1 MFELLIRI
9 AFSLLVVLGLLWGL
23 ARLARRPLGGRG
35 GGVLEVLARQ
45 QLSRGSSVAVV
56 RVADRALVVGVSD
69 AGVSLLASADL
80 TQFEQAPRA
89 PAGAGFAEGGARGGL
104 VGSALSP
111 ATWRQAA
118 AFIRRR
124 TGTKS

>member
-9 AFSLLVVLGLLWGL
+9 AFSLLVVLGVLWGL

-56 RVADRALVVGVSD
+56 RVADRALVLGVSD
-69 AGVSLLASADL
+69 AGVSLLASADV
-80 TQFEQAPRA
+80 TQFEPPPPKPRA
-89 PAGAGFAEGGARGGL
+89 DGGPGGSL

-118 AFIRRR
+118 AFVRSRAR
-124 TGTKS
+124 TKT

>member
-9 AFSLLVVLGLLWGL
+9 AFSLLVVFGLLWGL

-35 GGVLEVLARQ
+35 GGMLEVLARQ

-56 RVADRALVVGVSD
+56 RVADRALVLGVSD

-80 TQFEQAPRA
+80 TQFEEPD
-89 PAGAGFAEGGARGGL
+89 PPGAATEAT
-104 VGSALSP
+104 SETISP
-111 ATWRQAA
+111 ATWRQAP
-118 AFIRRR
+118 RRR
-124 TGTKS
+124 RARRPGKS

>member
-9 AFSLLVVLGLLWGL
+9 AFALLVVLGLMWGL

-35 GGVLEVLARQ
+35 GGALEVLARQ

-56 RVADRALVVGVSD
+56 RVADRALVLGVCD
-69 AGVSLLASADL
+69 AGVSLLAAADL
-80 TQFEQAPRA
+80 TQFEEPPPPPRT
-89 PAGAGFAEGGARGGL
+89 GG
-104 VGSALSP
+104 SELSP

-118 AFIRRR
+118 AFVRGR
-124 TGTKS
+124 TGVKS